1 MQKTLEEKRVEA
13 SFDFCT
19 EFHKEGQLS
28 NLFETFMSNLP
39 YPVHKFHTQVLV
51 QNLALQ
57 LVEEIFEQFPSQE
70 VSISEITAGFIRLQV
85 VTQGHF
91 DFTEFSN
98 EVDLLS
104 HGLAISDISV
114 RAATLATVYERV
126 IHNATFNMEQI
137 RLMI

>member
-1 MQKTLEEKRVEA
+1 
-13 SFDFCT
+13 
-19 EFHKEGQLS
+19 
-28 NLFETFMSNLP
+28 MSNLP

-85 VTQGHF
+85 ITKGHF
-91 DFTEFSN
+91 DFIEFSN
-98 EVDLLS
+98 EIDLLS

-114 RAATLATVYERV
+114 RPATLATVYERV
-126 IHNATFNMEQI
+126 IQNATFNMEQI
-137 RLMI
+137 RFMIKTKVNRKRNVQGKIQAESVETSSVFSERL